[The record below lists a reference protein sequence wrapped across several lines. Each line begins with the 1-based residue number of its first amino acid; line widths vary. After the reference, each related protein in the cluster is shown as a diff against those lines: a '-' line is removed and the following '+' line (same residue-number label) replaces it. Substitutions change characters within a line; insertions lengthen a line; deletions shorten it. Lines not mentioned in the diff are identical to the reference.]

1 MTVTSHEE
9 IHFPSGFP
17 VDKGDPRFF
26 PVSFEVREMGD
37 MGRFDCQGY
46 THTGHTDNDQMN
58 VIFRVFAN
66 SSPVQREIMN
76 RAVTFRT
83 AFYHN
88 PSSPDLI
95 EIERSK
101 FDVLFDLL
109 TDIRNLKYRK
119 STLIFE

>member
-37 MGRFDCQGY
+37 MG
-46 THTGHTDNDQMN
+46 HTDNDQMN

-66 SSPVQREIMN
+66 PSPVQREIMN

-83 AFYHN
+83 AFYQN